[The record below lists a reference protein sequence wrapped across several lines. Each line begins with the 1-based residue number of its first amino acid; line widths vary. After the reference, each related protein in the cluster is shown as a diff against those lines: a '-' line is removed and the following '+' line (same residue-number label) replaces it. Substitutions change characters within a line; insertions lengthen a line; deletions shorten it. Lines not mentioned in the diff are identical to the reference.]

1 MSAGDF
7 STGAT
12 VFVFGASA
20 IGGSYLFQ
28 YLYNVMAERAVM
40 FKRTPKFTSFG
51 RDLQNFLSNQPNR
64 EAMVLV
70 EGSVEQYDDKM
81 LTSLKGELTGAGKV
95 VQTTEYFKS
104 RVENT
109 ENTWRD
115 SSRSTEN
122 VRASVP
128 FALRDNSNNVII
140 VKGIHTATGFDQL
153 LQLAYQEH
161 LTDKG
166 KTSGDFATGMLV
178 QEIPTSTSSQEYLL
192 VFGTLFG
199 GYGRA
204 ALSSTGTT
212 WLGGKNEAVTFY
224 PEEVGSSIRDLIDS
238 QELLARTFR
247 WLSWMLFVGG
257 GCALVLFTIPFLWRV
272 FQGRRPT
279 RRSSH
284 LKSLTD

>member
-12 VFVFGASA
+12 VLAFGASA

-40 FKRTPKFTSFG
+40 FRKTPKFTAFG

-70 EGSVEQYDDKM
+70 EGSVEQYDNKV
-81 LTSLKGELTGAGKV
+81 LSSLKGEYTGAGKV

-115 SSRSTEN
+115 TSRSTEN

-128 FALRDNSNNVII
+128 FALRDNANNVVI
-140 VKGIHTATGFDQL
+140 VKGIHNAIGFDQL
-153 LQLAYQEH
+153 LQLACQEH
-161 LTDKG
+161 ITDKG
-166 KTSGDFATGMLV
+166 KTSGDFATAMLV
-178 QEIPTSTSSQEYLL
+178 QEIPISTSTHEYLL
-192 VFGTLFG
+192 VFGTMFG

-204 ALSSTGTT
+204 ALSTTSST
-212 WLGGKNEAVTFY
+212 WFGGNSEVVTFY
-224 PEEVGSSIRDLIDS
+224 PEEVGSSIRDLIYS
-238 QELLARTFR
+238 QELVACTFR
-247 WLSWMLFVGG
+247 WLSWILFVGG
-257 GCALVLFTIPFLWRV
+257 GCALVLFTIPFVWKV
-272 FQGRRPT
+272 IHG
-279 RRSSH
+279 RSSRH
-284 LKSLTD
+284 NSTHQLKY